1 MSLHLAF
8 FLDTLKIITALDGLL
23 LFKIHIHRCSGK
35 QLCIHFQTGYVLYL
49 LEWVSG
55 EEAMVFCLPKLH
67 ASYN

>member
-1 MSLHLAF
+1 MVF
-8 FLDTLKIITALDGLL
+8 CCLKFTFTDAL
-23 LFKIHIHRCSGK
+23 GK
-35 QLCIHFQTGYVLYL
+35 QFCIHFQTGYVLYL